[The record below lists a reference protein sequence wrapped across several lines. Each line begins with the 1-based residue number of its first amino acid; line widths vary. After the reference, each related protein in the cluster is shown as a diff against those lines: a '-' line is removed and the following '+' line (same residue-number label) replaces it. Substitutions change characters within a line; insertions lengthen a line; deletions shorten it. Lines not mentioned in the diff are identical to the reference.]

1 MNLLKL
7 VILRNFELRLNFK
20 SNKNYSVHK
29 KSTILSE
36 VGLQIWRGAFLLND
50 FILCNQQL
58 FSNKNVLEVRFYLKI
73 LNLI

>member
-20 SNKNYSVHK
+20 SNKNYLVHK

-58 FSNKNVLEVRFYLKI
+58 FSHKNVLEVSFYLKI